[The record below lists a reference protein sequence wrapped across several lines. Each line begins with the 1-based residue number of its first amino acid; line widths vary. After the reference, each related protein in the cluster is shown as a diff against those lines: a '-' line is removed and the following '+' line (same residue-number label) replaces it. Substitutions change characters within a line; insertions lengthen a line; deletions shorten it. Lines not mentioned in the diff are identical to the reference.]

1 MDHALRGP
9 DENRARL
16 TGELC
21 YPQTTSQAGEQS
33 SMYDWNTTKVPNWRG
48 AHRVQVVDET
58 LRDGLQNATAVDPP
72 LETKLE
78 MLQLMQRIGVDVV
91 SVGLPAAN
99 RRSLEDGVEMV
110 CAIRDQ
116 KLGLKPTGAARTV
129 VSDVMGV
136 AELQQRTGVEV
147 EVYAFIGSSP
157 IRHYAENWG
166 IDFLRKHISDSV
178 AAATKE
184 GIPFCLVTEDTTRAR
199 PDMLE
204 QLFLAALDGGATRLC
219 LCDTVG
225 HATPDGMA
233 RLVRFTKDL
242 LRANGYEHAG
252 LDWHAHNDRG
262 LALQTA
268 LWASE
273 VGVDRIHGTC
283 LGIGERVGNVP
294 LELLVLN
301 LGLLGTKPAPD
312 EQALARYCEL
322 TARSLEIGGMP
333 DTHALYGKAGTV
345 TAGRDSEPGPA
356 PDAGGS
362 NGGGSNGGSSNGGG
376 GMAPGNSGFSPS
388 PPPSVAS
395 AKAHTV
401 TRPVPA
407 LAPLSMQ
414 VNGDHVHRAVQ
425 PSRTLLEVLR
435 YDLDLYGSKQGCD
448 KGDCGACTVLIDG
461 AAELSCLTLALA
473 CQGRAIE
480 TVEALPGG
488 DDLHPLLDA
497 FDRTGAA
504 QCGFCT
510 PGFLMTAKALLE
522 DNASASRAEIIT
534 AISSNLCR
542 CTGYRSIVDAIE
554 LAGKMMRGEE
564 ARMVDLPGRHNLPAP
579 IDSPPIQGSGKPK
592 PEEAAK
598 P

>member
-1 MDHALRGP
+1 MKHALRGP
-9 DENRARL
+9 YEIRARL
-16 TGELC
+16 TGEVC
-21 YPQTTSQAGEQS
+21 YPQFSSQADEQS
-33 SMYDWNTTKVPNWRG
+33 SMYDWNTAKVPKWRG

-91 SVGLPAAN
+91 SVGLPAAS
-99 RRSLEDGVEMV
+99 RRSLEDGVELV
-110 CAIRDQ
+110 LAIRDQ
-116 KLGLKPTGAARTV
+116 KLGLRPTGAARTV

-136 AELQQRTGVEV
+136 AELQQRSGVEV

-166 IDFLRKHISDSV
+166 IDFLRKHISESV

-184 GIPFCLVTEDTTRAR
+184 GVPFCLVTEDTTRAR

-204 QLFLAALDGGATRLC
+204 QLFLAALDGGAARLC

-242 LRANGYEHAG
+242 LRANGHEHIG

-301 LGLLGTKPAPD
+301 LGLLGAKPTPD
-312 EQALARYCEL
+312 EQALARYCHL

-345 TAGRDSEPGPA
+345 TTGRDSENGPA
-356 PDAGGS
+356 PA
-362 NGGGSNGGSSNGGG
+362 GGGSDGGG
-376 GMAPGNSGFSPS
+376 GHSSDGLGPGNNGSAPTQS
-388 PPPSVAS
+388 PSVAS
-395 AKAHTV
+395 ARAPTSTGHAS
-401 TRPVPA
+401 A
-407 LAPLSMQ
+407 LAPLSMH
-414 VNGDHVHRAVQ
+414 VNGDLVNLAVQ

-448 KGDCGACTVLIDG
+448 KGDCGACTVRIDG
-461 AAELSCLTLALA
+461 FAELSCLTLALA

-522 DNASASRAEIIT
+522 DNASASREEIIT

-579 IDSPPIQGSGKPK
+579 IDSPPIQDSRKPK
-592 PEEAAK
+592 PAEATK
-598 P
+598 S